1 MEFALFLFVLIIFIF
16 SAIIHEV
23 SHGAV
28 ANWLGDPT
36 AKLMGRLTLN
46 PLPHLDPFGSI
57 ILPLLLSIPALFGQP
72 TIIFGWAKPV
82 PYDPRFLKN
91 PVRDAAL
98 IAVAGPI
105 SNLLIGL
112 VFGLMVRFFEFSSIF
127 EALLNSIVWVN

>member
-1 MEFALFLFVLIIFIF
+1 MEISLFLFVLIIFIF

-23 SHGAV
+23 SHGAI

-46 PLPHLDPFGSI
+46 PIPHLDPFGSI

-82 PYDPRFLKN
+82 PYNPLRLKN
-91 PVRDAAL
+91 PNLLAAF
-98 IAVAGPI
+98 ISVAGP
-105 SNLLIGL
+105 
-112 VFGLMVRFFEFSSIF
+112 
-127 EALLNSIVWVN
+127 